1 MFTRILLLLSIL
13 LCLTPVM
20 GQNSS
25 DSITEEIKDVA
36 NDEKVPNDE
45 LEKAY
50 IAFQSA
56 YYYGKEFDF
65 EGSDS
70 FGEVA
75 EKQMKIVSRLKYVKN
90 DKLSDA
96 TYKVLE
102 KYEDLDF
109 TRENKSKYADDCRS
123 IAQGILEAM
132 E

>member
-1 MFTRILLLLSIL
+1 
-13 LCLTPVM
+13 M
-20 GQNSS
+20 GQNSN

-123 IAQGILEAM
+123 IAQGLLEAM